1 MRWLCERAK
10 AVAMHVQETI
20 LQRLGKALNV
30 RLDDVTHEPL
40 PQRWIDLIKHLNEE
54 ERAQERARN
63 AVQKRR
69 ERRE

>member
-1 MRWLCERAK
+1 
-10 AVAMHVQETI
+10 MHVQETI

-40 PQRWIDLIKHLNEE
+40 PQRWIDLVQHLNEQ
-54 ERAQERARN
+54 ERAQELTRN

-69 ERRE
+69 ERRD

>member
-1 MRWLCERAK
+1 
-10 AVAMHVQETI
+10 MHVQETI